1 MSVTLGVTTL
11 VTHDVSELLHQQKER
26 KSEYGKPDLEEL
38 NLPITRQHR
47 NPFTKSNL
55 MKSIVSYS
63 GVLTPSRCVGFVAVM
78 ALAVLPALG
87 AGSAK
92 QAVQKDSD
100 PSIKVYNQGVE
111 LMVAKKFPEA
121 QAKFEQA
128 VKENPRFAEAH
139 NNLGYT
145 LRKEGAANYQKSL
158 EHYNTAIGLKP
169 KLAEAYMYRGV
180 LYIEMGRKSDAEADL
195 AALQKL
201 SPRLAKELAEVIK
214 TGKEEDRFYGLASK
228 ISG

>member
-1 MSVTLGVTTL
+1 
-11 VTHDVSELLHQQKER
+11 
-26 KSEYGKPDLEEL
+26 
-38 NLPITRQHR
+38 
-47 NPFTKSNL
+47 

-63 GVLTPSRCVGFVAVM
+63 AVLTPSRFVGFVAVM
-78 ALAVLPALG
+78 AMAALPALG

-92 QAVQKDSD
+92 QLVQKDSD
-100 PSIKVYNQGVE
+100 PSITVYNQGVE
-111 LMVAKKFPEA
+111 LMLAKKFPEA

-145 LRKEGAANYQKSL
+145 LRKQGTANYQKSL
-158 EHYNTAIGLKP
+158 EHYDRAIALKP
-169 KLAEAYMYRGV
+169 RLAEAYMYRGV

-201 SPRLAKELAEVIK
+201 SPRLAKELAEVIQ
-214 TGKEEDRFYGLASK
+214 TGKEEDRFYGLAGK

>member
-1 MSVTLGVTTL
+1 
-11 VTHDVSELLHQQKER
+11 
-26 KSEYGKPDLEEL
+26 
-38 NLPITRQHR
+38 
-47 NPFTKSNL
+47 

-63 GVLTPSRCVGFVAVM
+63 AVLIPSRFVGFVAVM
-78 ALAVLPALG
+78 ALAALPAHG

-92 QAVQKDSD
+92 QPTRRDGD
-100 PSIKVYNQGVE
+100 PSITVYNQGVE
-111 LMVAKKFPEA
+111 LMLAKRFPEA

-145 LRKEGAANYQKSL
+145 LRKQGAANYQKSL
-158 EHYNTAIGLKP
+158 EHYNTAIELKP

-180 LYIEMGRKSDAEADL
+180 LYIEMGRQSDAEADL

>member
-1 MSVTLGVTTL
+1 
-11 VTHDVSELLHQQKER
+11 
-26 KSEYGKPDLEEL
+26 
-38 NLPITRQHR
+38 
-47 NPFTKSNL
+47 

-63 GVLTPSRCVGFVAVM
+63 AVLTPSRFVGFVAAM
-78 ALAVLPALG
+78 ALAALPALG

-92 QAVQKDSD
+92 QPVQKDSD
-100 PSIKVYNQGVE
+100 PSITVYNQGVE
-111 LMVAKKFPEA
+111 LMLAKKFPEA

-145 LRKEGAANYQKSL
+145 LRKQGAANYQKSL
-158 EHYNTAIGLKP
+158 DHYNTAIELKP